1 MGQQVTNRVHGA
13 DHEPA
18 QTMLTTRE
26 AATRLGVH
34 ERTVRR
40 AIARG
45 EIPALKRHGAYVI
58 SAAVID
64 RLAPPLPAPKLIA
77 LTPAPDGMEPLP
89 VPLTPLIGR
98 AEERARV
105 SDLLRGREVRL
116 LTMTGPGGIGKTRL
130 AIAVAGEVAADFPDG
145 VVFVDLT
152 PITREEFV
160 LAAIAEALGLR
171 ESARQELQQR
181 VRAFLRRRRILMILD
196 NVEHLI
202 AAAPMIAQVLTN
214 APRLVVLATSRIPL
228 RLRGEREFAVPAL
241 SVPSSDLPFTAETVQ
256 ASAAGRLFVERA
268 RSIDAKFILT
278 DAEAA
283 AVGDVRAAG
292 WFAAGHRVG
301 GGAGQNPCSPPT
313 PRPP

>member
-1 MGQQVTNRVHGA
+1 MDQQITNRVQGA
-13 DHEPA
+13 APVPA

-26 AATRLGVH
+26 AAARLGVH

-214 APRLVVLATSRIPL
+214 APRLVVLATSRLARAPTA
-228 RLRGEREFAVPAL
+228 GSWAVATGRTGAAGT
-241 SVPSSDLPFTAETVQ
+241 ST
-256 ASAAGRLFVERA
+256 SAA
-268 RSIDAKFILT
+268 T
-278 DAEAA
+278 AA
-283 AVGDVRAAG
+283 
-292 WFAAGHRVG
+292 
-301 GGAGQNPCSPPT
+301 T
-313 PRPP
+313 KRPPATATVRRPKATDPSAPRR